1 MTPRLAAAVAAVL
14 TLLNGCAGLM
24 TSAAGRMADNVSG
37 AILNQDDPE
46 TVRQGAPAYL
56 LMADGLIR
64 GDPESETLLLAG
76 ARLYGAYA
84 GAFVEDRERAARLA
98 DKAREYGRRALCLR
112 LPALGAA
119 AEGHYDAFAQLLSS
133 VGRDDVPALYGF
145 AAAWAGWVQ
154 ANSAAWAAVGDLPKI
169 EAALRRVAELDDGH
183 DRGRVHLYLG
193 VLATVLPPAM
203 GGRAE
208 EGRRHF
214 ERAIELSGGR
224 DLMDRV
230 LFASRYA
237 RLVFDRELHDRLLGE
252 VLAAD
257 PREPDLTL
265 SNVLAQAQARELLA
279 GADDF
284 F

>member
-1 MTPRLAAAVAAVL
+1 MFRRAL
-14 TLLNGCAGLM
+14 TLCLLPLLAGCASLM
-24 TSAAGRMADNVSG
+24 ASATGRMADNVSG

-56 LMADGLIR
+56 LMVDGLIR
-64 GDPESETLLLAG
+64 GDPESEALLLAG

-84 GAFVEDRERAARLA
+84 GAFVDDPVRAARLS

-112 LPALGAA
+112 LPALCAA
-119 AEGHYDAFAQLLSS
+119 AEGPYDGFAALLTS
-133 VGRDDVPALYGF
+133 VGKGDVATLYGF
-145 AAAWAGWVQ
+145 ASAWAGWVQ
-154 ANSAAWAAVGDLPKI
+154 ANSGDWAAVGDLPKI
-169 EAALRRVAELDDGH
+169 EAAMRRVVELDDAH
-183 DRGRVHLYLG
+183 DRGRAHLYLG

-224 DLMDRV
+224 DLMDHV

-237 RLVFDRELHDRLLGE
+237 RLVFDRELHDRLLEE
-252 VLAAD
+252 VLSAD

-265 SNVLAQAQARELLA
+265 SNVLAQAQAEELLA
-279 GADDF
+279 GADEF